1 MLIKEYRIP
10 LPLSVEEYRIAQLY
24 MIAKKSRQESSGS
37 GSGVEIFVN
46 EPYEDGPGGQGQFT
60 HKIYHVGSHL
70 PGWLKSLV
78 PKSALTVE
86 EEAWNAYPYTKTR
99 YTCPFVDRFSLEIE
113 TKYFDDAGDK
123 ENVFEL
129 SGNEIRNRQI
139 DLIDVVR
146 DQLPPADY
154 IESEDPTIYK
164 SEKSQRGPLDENWI
178 DEHRGKTIM
187 CAYKLCKVEFRYWGM
202 QTKIERF
209 IHDVALRKTM
219 LRAHR
224 QAWAWQDEWLG
235 LTMED
240 VRRIEAE
247 TQAELARKM
256 ATANRGG
263 FEGEAQEG
271 SQGDVDLKSIDA
283 DSSEPLELQ
292 SVGNVKDTGSSYQ
305 KAGNIHKPLSVCP
318 SLEGKRGLRSGSR
331 HTLHSPGDES
341 WRMVGIERD
350 SDSESEE
357 FFDAEDFEEAAAA
370 AAAAQD
376 VSHSPLAKWS
386 SVEMVQNNAE
396 ASSGTE
402 ESIFAPSHIRRTQ
415 ERAQHS
421 HLETTT
427 SGHSSPAASPGHQMA
442 LICPTSVLVLVL
454 HGGYILDH
462 GLEQGQ
468 PKSTDVATFAH
479 VLEAVIK
486 QHYPTLQ
493 SRIVTRLVACP
504 AMCAEALAVLSNL
517 SPFSF
522 QSSPSFEGISYNQNP
537 LPIAALPLFAV
548 STPEYVDYLNSTIM
562 SVNTVYHD
570 FLKSPEGLGF
580 TGQVVLIGDSL
591 GAILAF
597 DAVSRSP
604 NQLTISGSH
613 FGSETSLQESKSNP
627 LISISNDAGT
637 GELSDRSATGGERRC
652 VTPAAILAN
661 PTALAGDID
670 SQMGAG
676 FFNAPSFQKLL
687 SAQIASQR
695 PRSNS
700 TGSENRLEFEPSDL
714 FMFGSPVALIL
725 SYRKMVS
732 GEDKAMPIVKAG
744 NTQVYN
750 LFHPT
755 DLLGLRV
762 EPLISAKFAQIP
774 PVTVPRFQKY
784 PLGDGQPIH
793 LLEFMQSHAH
803 LFSDTTAAATGSGG
817 AQHSQS
823 STPAPPFGTL
833 QSTPALPITGNSTPG
848 VFATETP
855 LSSSGGIGSGGG
867 GSTCCSKAPTPTPPA
882 PSPSG
887 RRTSE
892 ASISSTMS
900 GLSDAVVP
908 LSTIQTL
915 SSRWWGNKR
924 IDYALYCP
932 EGLANFPAQS
942 LPHLFHASYWE
953 SSDVASFVI
962 RQLVRCDSVQRCLDS
977 DAPTF
982 SFVAGQPREKW
993 NKKRTSVKIKNVTAN
1008 HRAND
1013 VIVKEGAPQ
1022 QLSAR
1027 FVYGPLDMVN
1037 LSGEK
1042 VDIHVM
1048 RDTRTG
1054 EWTLLGTEQTD
1065 KSGRVSFL
1073 IPHDKA
1079 LSCGLHPVKMV
1090 VRGDHTTVDFF
1101 LTVVPPKTEAVVFS
1115 IDGSFTASVSV
1126 SGRDPKVRAG
1136 AVDVVRHWQE
1146 LGYLIIYI
1154 TGRPDMQQRRV
1165 VAWLVQHNFPHGL
1178 VSFVEGLSTGP
1189 LQHKT
1194 DYLRKL
1200 QNEAEIIYHAAYGS
1214 AKDISVYSALGI
1226 APEKIFIAGKV
1237 AKKLQSQATPLTD
1250 GYAQHLS
1257 DLRAPGSA
1265 ISARPAQG
1273 NARMLLSSSVRGPGG
1288 AYFGFHG
1295 LLPKRRRSAKRTSS
1309 YPLPPRSP
1317 NAAGSNTGIAFNNSI
1332 NSYATP
1338 SHKYGG
1344 NSGSNNP

>member
-24 MIAKKSRQESSGS
+24 MIAKKSRQESSGT

-46 EPYEDGPGGQGQFT
+46 EPYEDGPGGRGQFT

-99 YTCPFVDRFSLEIE
+99 YTCPFVERFSLEIE

-129 SGNEIRNRQI
+129 NGSEIRNREV

-154 IESEDPTIYK
+154 VESEDPTLYI
-164 SEKSQRGPLDENWI
+164 SEKSQRGPLSENWI
-178 DEHRGKTIM
+178 DEFRGKTIM

-247 TQAELARKM
+247 TQAELAKKM
-256 ATANRGG
+256 AAANGDG
-263 FEGEAQEG
+263 AEGETEIDSQDQG
-271 SQGDVDLKSIDA
+271 PQGDVDLKSIDA
-283 DSSEPLELQ
+283 DSSEPIELQ
-292 SVGNVKDTGSSYQ
+292 SVRSATHKETVASQHKGT
-305 KAGNIHKPLSVCP
+305 NIHRPLTVCP
-318 SLEGKRGLRSGSR
+318 SLETKRGLRSGSR
-331 HTLHSPGDES
+331 HTLHSPSDES

-357 FFDAEDFEEAAAA
+357 FFDAEDFEEAA
-370 AAAAQD
+370 QE
-376 VSHSPLAKWS
+376 VPHSPLAKWS
-386 SVEMVQNNAE
+386 SVEMVQN
-396 ASSGTE
+396 SGEGGSGAE

-421 HLETTT
+421 YLETTT
-427 SGHSSPAASPGHQMA
+427 SGHSSPAASPGHQIA
-442 LICPTSVLVLVL
+442 PICPTSVLILVL
-454 HGGYILDH
+454 HGGNVLDH

-468 PKSTDVATFAH
+468 TKSTDVATFAG
-479 VLEAVIK
+479 VLESVIRH
-486 QHYPTLQ
+486 HYSALQ
-493 SRIVTRLVACP
+493 SRIATKLVACP
-504 AMCAEALAVLSNL
+504 AVCAEALAVLSNL
-517 SPFSF
+517 SPFGF
-522 QSSPSFEGISYNQNP
+522 QSSPSFEGISYSQDP

-548 STPEYVDYLNSTIM
+548 STPEYIEYLGSAIAA
-562 SVNTVYHD
+562 VNGAYHD
-570 FLKSPEGLGF
+570 FLKTPEGLGF

-597 DAVSRSP
+597 DAVLHSSA
-604 NQLTISGSH
+604 QLTGSGSH

-627 LISISNDAGT
+627 PLISISNEPGIGDVPSGGGGVV
-637 GELSDRSATGGERRC
+637 GEERRLVTSGATNATG
-652 VTPAAILAN
+652 
-661 PTALAGDID
+661 LAGETDIQT
-670 SQMGAG
+670 SG
-676 FFNAPSFQKLL
+676 FFDVTSFQKLL
-687 SAQIASQR
+687 SAQNASQR
-695 PRSNS
+695 RRSNS
-700 TGSENRLEFEPSDL
+700 GGCESRLEFEPTDL

-732 GEDKAMPIVKAG
+732 GDDKAVPIARPA

-755 DLLGLRV
+755 DSLALRI
-762 EPLISAKFAQIP
+762 EPLISAKFSQIP

-803 LFSDTTAAATGSGG
+803 LFSEMTPPAMGSGS
-817 AQHSQS
+817 QQSQS
-823 STPAPPFGTL
+823 STPAPPPGTP
-833 QSTPALPITGNSTPG
+833 QPPAAN
-848 VFATETP
+848 ATAAGAAP
-855 LSSSGGIGSGGG
+855 VVAVSSGEAMS
-867 GSTCCSKAPTPTPPA
+867 SNTSCSKAPTPTPPT

-915 SSRWWGNKR
+915 SNRWWGNKR

-977 DAPTF
+977 DVPTP

-993 NKKRTSVKIKNVTAN
+993 LKKRTSVKIKNVTAN

-1013 VIVKEGAPQ
+1013 VIVKEGSPQ
-1022 QLSAR
+1022 ILSAR

-1054 EWTLLGTEQTD
+1054 DWSLLGTEQTD

-1073 IPHDKA
+1073 IPSDKT
-1079 LSCGLHPVKMV
+1079 LPCGLHPVKMV

-1101 LTVVPPKTEAVVFS
+1101 LTVVPPKTETVVFS
-1115 IDGSFTASVSV
+1115 IDGSFTASMSV

-1136 AVDVVRHWQE
+1136 AVDIVRHWQE

-1165 VAWLVQHNFPHGL
+1165 VAWLAQHNFPHGL
-1178 VSFVEGLSTGP
+1178 VSFVEGLKTGP

-1226 APEKIFIAGKV
+1226 IPEKIFIAGKV
-1237 AKKLQSQATPLTD
+1237 AKKLQSQATPLTE

-1273 NARMLLSSSVRGPGG
+1273 NARMMLSSSVRGPGG
-1288 AYFGFHG
+1288 ACFGLHG

-1317 NAAGSNTGIAFNNSI
+1317 NASGPNTGSTSNN
-1332 NSYATP
+1332 NAPAYATP
-1338 SHKYGG
+1338 SHKHSASS
-1344 NSGSNNP
+1344 NSNNNS

>member
-793 LLEFMQSHAH
+793 LF
-803 LFSDTTAAATGSGG
+803 
-817 AQHSQS
+817 
-823 STPAPPFGTL
+823 
-833 QSTPALPITGNSTPG
+833 
-848 VFATETP
+848 
-855 LSSSGGIGSGGG
+855 
-867 GSTCCSKAPTPTPPA
+867 
-882 PSPSG
+882 
-887 RRTSE
+887 
-892 ASISSTMS
+892 
-900 GLSDAVVP
+900 
-908 LSTIQTL
+908 